1 MVISYHR
8 LWELLDKRD
17 MTRRELISLAHISQ
31 TTIRNM
37 EKGYNVNLDV
47 LRKIC
52 EALGVNLGEVAEFVD
67 E

>member
-37 EKGYNVNLDV
+37 EKGYNVNLGV

-52 EALGVNLGEVAEFVD
+52 EALDVNLGEVAEFVD